1 MSFTLA
7 KLSELTATTAVG
19 DPDCVIDRVDSLRRA
34 TGGAISF
41 FADPKLKQ
49 DLARTRASA
58 VILKEE
64 HLEDCP
70 GNALLSDNP
79 YLVFARVAGLLNPPP
94 VPAPGIHPAAVV
106 SKTATVGEGCSIGP
120 GTVIDDDCVIGN
132 NTYIGPNCCL
142 HAACEVGENCR
153 LVSQITLCE
162 KTVLGQRVI
171 IHPGVVV
178 GSDGFGLASE
188 GDEWVK
194 IPQLGRV
201 RIGDDVE
208 IGANT
213 TIDCGALEDTVLEEG
228 VKLDNQI
235 QVAHNVRIGAH
246 TVIAGCTGVSG
257 STTIGRFCKIG
268 GATAIGGHIK
278 IADHVTVGGMTR
290 VGKSIEKAGT
300 YVSGTPLQPYRDW
313 LRSSALYKKLGQL
326 AERIKKLEEQNR
338 SGES

>member
-19 DPDCVIDRVDSLRRA
+19 DLDCEIDRVDSLRRA

-41 FADPKLKQ
+41 FADPKLKR
-49 DLARTRASA
+49 DLGRTRASA

-64 HLEDCP
+64 HLEACP
-70 GNALLSDNP
+70 GNALLTDNP

-94 VPAPGIHPAAVV
+94 VPAPGIHAAAAV

-132 NTYIGPNCCL
+132 NTHVGPNCCL
-142 HAACEVGENCR
+142 HAACVVGENCR
-153 LVSQITLCE
+153 LVSHVTLCE

-246 TVIAGCTGVSG
+246 TVIAGCTGISG
-257 STTIGRFCKIG
+257 STTIGRFCRIG
-268 GATAIGGHIK
+268 GATAIGGHIR
-278 IADHVTVGGMTR
+278 IADHVTLGGMTR
-290 VGKSIEKAGT
+290 VGKSIEKTGT

-326 AERIKKLEEQNR
+326 AERIRKLEEQNR
-338 SGES
+338 PGES

>member
-19 DPDCVIDRVDSLRRA
+19 DPGCEIDRVDSLRQA
-34 TGGAISF
+34 TDGAITF
-41 FADPKLKQ
+41 FANPKLKQ
-49 DLARTRASA
+49 DLERTRASA

-64 HLEDCP
+64 HLESCP
-70 GNALLSDNP
+70 GSALLTDNP
-79 YLVFARVAGLLNPPP
+79 YLIFARVAGLLNPPP
-94 VPAPGIHPAAVV
+94 APVPGIHPAAVV

-132 NTYIGPNCCL
+132 NTCIGPNCCL
-142 HAACEVGENCR
+142 HAACVVGENCR
-153 LVSQITLCE
+153 LVSHITLCE
-162 KTVLGQRVI
+162 KTTLGRRVI

-188 GDEWVK
+188 GDKWFK

-246 TVIAGCTGVSG
+246 TVIAGCTGISG
-257 STTIGRFCKIG
+257 STTIGKFCRIG
-268 GATAIGGHIK
+268 GATAIGGHIE
-278 IADHVTVGGMTR
+278 IADHVTLGGMTR
-290 VGKSIEKAGT
+290 VGQSIEKAGT
-300 YVSGTPLQPYRDW
+300 YVSGTPLQPYRSW

-326 AERIKKLEEQNR
+326 AARIKKLEEQNR

>member
-7 KLSELTATTAVG
+7 KLSELTATTVVG
-19 DPDCVIDRVDSLRRA
+19 DPECEIDRVESLRQA
-34 TGGAISF
+34 TGGAITF
-41 FADPKLKQ
+41 FANPKLKQ

-64 HLEDCP
+64 HLEGCP
-70 GNALLSDNP
+70 GHALLTDNP

-94 VPAPGIHPAAVV
+94 APAPGIHPAAVI

-132 NTYIGPNCCL
+132 NTRIGPNCCL
-142 HAACEVGENCR
+142 HAACVVGEHCR
-153 LVSQITLCE
+153 LVSHVTLCE
-162 KTVLGQRVI
+162 KTALGQRVTL
-171 IHPGVVV
+171 HPGVVV

-188 GDEWVK
+188 GDKWFK

-246 TVIAGCTGVSG
+246 TVIAGCTGISG
-257 STTIGRFCKIG
+257 STTIGRFCRIG
-268 GATAIGGHIK
+268 GATSIGGHLR
-278 IADHVTVGGMTR
+278 IADHVTLGGMTR
-290 VGKSIEKAGT
+290 VGKSIEQAGT
-300 YVSGTPLQPYRDW
+300 YVSGTPLQPYRNW

-326 AERIKKLEEQNR
+326 AERIRKLEEQGR
-338 SGES
+338 PGES

>member
-7 KLSELTATTAVG
+7 KLSELTATTTVG
-19 DPDCVIDRVDSLRRA
+19 DPGCEIDRVDSLRQA
-34 TGGAISF
+34 TDGAITF
-41 FADPKLKQ
+41 FANPRLKQ
-49 DLARTRASA
+49 DLKRTRASA

-70 GNALLSDNP
+70 CNALLTDNP

-94 VPAPGIHPAAVV
+94 SPAPGIHPAAVV
-106 SKTATVGEGCSIGP
+106 SNTATVGEGVSIGP

-132 NTYIGPNCCL
+132 NTCIGPNCCL
-142 HAACEVGENCR
+142 HAGCEVGENCR
-153 LVSQITLCE
+153 LVSHITLCE

-246 TVIAGCTGVSG
+246 TVIAGCTGISG
-257 STTIGRFCKIG
+257 STTIGRYCRIG
-268 GATAIGGHIK
+268 GATAIGGHLK
-278 IADHVTVGGMTR
+278 IADHVTLGGMTR

-300 YVSGTPLQPYRDW
+300 YVSGTPMQPYRDW

-338 SGES
+338 SGDS

>member
-7 KLSELTATTAVG
+7 KLSELTSTTTFG
-19 DPDCVIDRVDSLRRA
+19 DPDCEIDRVDSLRQA
-34 TGGAISF
+34 TDGAIAF
-41 FADPKLKQ
+41 FANPRLKQ
-49 DLARTRASA
+49 DLKRTRASA

-70 GNALLSDNP
+70 GNALLTDNP

-94 VPAPGIHPAAVV
+94 APAPGIHPAAVV
-106 SKTATVGEGCSIGP
+106 SKTAKVGEGCSIGP

-132 NTYIGPNCCL
+132 NTCIGPNCCL

-246 TVIAGCTGVSG
+246 TVIAGCTGISG
-257 STTIGRFCKIG
+257 STTIGRFCRIG
-268 GATAIGGHIK
+268 GATSIGGHLE
-278 IADHVTVGGMTR
+278 IADHVTLGGMTR
-290 VGKSIEKAGT
+290 VGQSIEKAGT
-300 YVSGTPLQPYRDW
+300 FVSGTPMQPYRDW

-326 AERIKKLEEQNR
+326 AERIKKLEEQDR
-338 SGES
+338 SGDS

>member
-7 KLSELTATTAVG
+7 KLSELTSATTFG
-19 DPDCVIDRVDSLRRA
+19 DPDCEIDRVDSLRQA
-34 TGGAISF
+34 TGGAIAF
-41 FADPKLKQ
+41 FANPRLKQ
-49 DLARTRASA
+49 DLKRTRASA

-70 GNALLSDNP
+70 GNALLTDNP

-94 VPAPGIHPAAVV
+94 APAPGIHPAAVV

-132 NTYIGPNCCL
+132 NTCIGPNCCL

-171 IHPGVVV
+171 IHPGAVV

-246 TVIAGCTGVSG
+246 TVIAGCTGISG
-257 STTIGRFCKIG
+257 STTIGRFCRIG
-268 GATAIGGHIK
+268 GATAIGGHLE
-278 IADHVTVGGMTR
+278 IADHVTLGGMTR
-290 VGKSIEKAGT
+290 VGQSIEKAGT
-300 YVSGTPLQPYRDW
+300 FVSGTPMQPYRDW

-326 AERIKKLEEQNR
+326 AERIKKLEEQDR
-338 SGES
+338 SGDS

>member
-19 DPDCVIDRVDSLRRA
+19 DPDCEIDRVDSLRRA
-34 TGGAISF
+34 TAGAISF

-49 DLARTRASA
+49 DLAHTRASA

-70 GNALLSDNP
+70 GHALLSDNP

-132 NTYIGPNCCL
+132 NTCIGPNCCL

-153 LVSQITLCE
+153 LVSRITLCE

-213 TIDCGALEDTVLEEG
+213 TIDRGALEDTVLEEG

-246 TVIAGCTGVSG
+246 TVIAGCTGISG
-257 STTIGRFCKIG
+257 STTIGRFCRIG
-268 GATAIGGHIK
+268 GATAIGGHIE
-278 IADHVTVGGMTR
+278 IADRVTVGGMTR
-290 VGKSIEKAGT
+290 VGKSIDKAGT
-300 YVSGTPLQPYRDW
+300 YVSGTPMQPYRDW

-338 SGES
+338 SGDS